1 MKKKVIPYCPKPR
14 NAFERGLFK
23 YFEGKKGQDHK
34 EENQKRS
41 LRKEVSI
48 FLERIKLERKDLQV
62 ISNPYLLY
70 LKRLFFYKSL

>member
-34 EENQKRS
+34 EENQKKKSKKRS
-41 LRKEVSI
+41 LRKEVSM
-48 FLERIKLERKDLQV
+48 FFRK
-62 ISNPYLLY
+62 N
-70 LKRLFFYKSL
+70 KTGT